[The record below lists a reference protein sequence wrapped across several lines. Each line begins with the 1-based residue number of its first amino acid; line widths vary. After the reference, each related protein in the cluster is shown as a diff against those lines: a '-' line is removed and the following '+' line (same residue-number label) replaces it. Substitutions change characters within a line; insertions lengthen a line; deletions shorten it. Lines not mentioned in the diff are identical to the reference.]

1 MPTETKVN
9 FKIPHLLSHDCSP
22 LLCTNSA
29 GEKNKLTQNA
39 QQNPVSIRAQ
49 EGRKHFSSIPSFAPN
64 SIAELTIKRT
74 FSCVTG
80 GGAISAR
87 SATNKNTHPLYWK
100 CISLPCKLFF
110 FFTSFLRRWFL
121 LSENFIYPR
130 KTPSPNHLPRLP
142 QEQLF
147 DRSANSFGNRN

>member
-1 MPTETKVN
+1 MTVPPCCAP
-9 FKIPHLLSHDCSP
+9 ILLKK
-22 LLCTNSA
+22 
-29 GEKNKLTQNA
+29 KNKLTQNA
-39 QQNPVSIRAQ
+39 QQNPVSIREQ

-110 FFTSFLRRWFL
+110 FTSFLRWWFL